1 MYAIIEDSGSQRKV
15 QAGDVILV
23 DLIDAGAAA
32 VGKAVSFDRV
42 LMIGGESAAKVGTPY
57 VGGAKVQGE
66 VMDPVVM
73 GEKIHIHKHR
83 TKKAYKKKTGHRQ
96 RYTQVKITAING

>member
-15 QAGDVILV
+15 QAGEAI
-23 DLIDAGAAA
+23 LIDLLDEGTAA
-32 VGKAVSFDRV
+32 VGKAVTFDRV
-42 LMIGGESAAKVGTPY
+42 LMLGGEGDAKIGAPY
-57 VGGAKVQGE
+57 VRGAVVKGE
-66 VMDPVVM
+66 VLEPVVL

-96 RYTQVKITAING
+96 RYTRVKITSVTG